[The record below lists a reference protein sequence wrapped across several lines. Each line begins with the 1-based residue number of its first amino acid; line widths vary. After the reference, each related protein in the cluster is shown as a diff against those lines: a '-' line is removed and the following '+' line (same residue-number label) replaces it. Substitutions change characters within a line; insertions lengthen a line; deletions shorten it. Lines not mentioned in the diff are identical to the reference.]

1 MVSDW
6 VQLSWKSH
14 KLHFKKQ
21 FLPIFVHQQKSFFKS
36 AICDPFQKSWNSMK
50 MVNKNY
56 LAQQMSEK
64 IIKKV

>member
-6 VQLSWKSH
+6 V
-14 KLHFKKQ
+14 KLFYQ
-21 FLPIFVHQQKSFFKS
+21 FWSVGKTRKNLFLN

-56 LAQQMSEK
+56 LAQQMTEK